1 MIQGKGCKLQHLQ
14 ALMWLMLTDVV
25 LGDGLELGGFAGGTH
40 SEMFLRAFCQG
51 EQPRNCLGFLNFLG
65 PPNFYATA
73 TSSQLQQPTWM
84 DSSIPAFL
92 IFFGH
97 RPVPTLALCRACS
110 LAMVRLWEEPIARHK
125 VHSCALAA
133 LGISLFSMTH
143 LEDSSGRAVA
153 TFPNDVFFWDCT
165 CAMVKSWIT
174 VYPQWWRMVIPSMM
188 VTIALSHIPFFNH
201 GTHE

>member
-1 MIQGKGCKLQHLQ
+1 
-14 ALMWLMLTDVV
+14 
-25 LGDGLELGGFAGGTH
+25 
-40 SEMFLRAFCQG
+40 
-51 EQPRNCLGFLNFLG
+51 
-65 PPNFYATA
+65 
-73 TSSQLQQPTWM
+73 M

-133 LGISLFSMTH
+133 LGISLFGMTH

-153 TFPNDVFFWDCT
+153 TCGHIYQRCFFGGLYMCHGQKLDYSISPMVEDGHPLNDG
-165 CAMVKSWIT
+165 
-174 VYPQWWRMVIPSMM
+174 RM
-188 VTIALSHIPFFNH
+188 TIALTHIQFFNH
-201 GTHE
+201 DTHE